1 MTPENFEKVA
11 IYHRLMHPL
20 NEAVKFFER
29 DDVTLAY
36 VCPALKILKHFMYDN
51 PINTEMPG

>member
-1 MTPENFEKVA
+1 MTPDNFEKSA
-11 IYHRLMHPL
+11 IYHQLHPF

-29 DDVTLAY
+29 DDVILACVY
-36 VCPALKILKHFMYDN
+36 PALKLLKHFMYDN